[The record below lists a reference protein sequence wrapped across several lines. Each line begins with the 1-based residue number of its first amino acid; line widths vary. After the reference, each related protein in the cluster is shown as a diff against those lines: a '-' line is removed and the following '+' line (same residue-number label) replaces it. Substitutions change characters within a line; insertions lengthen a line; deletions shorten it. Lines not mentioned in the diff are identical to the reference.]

1 MRFPGFTVAF
11 VALLGLAILVFA
23 WFAFTRHPEPA
34 APTAAAA
41 HGSSVTAGG
50 TTLVSDSIILPD
62 EKAVFPT
69 GASGELITQHC
80 TACHSPE
87 MILNQPVL
95 GAEKWKATVEKMR
108 AAYHAPIAP
117 ADDPAIIAA
126 LTALQSPPAAKP

>member
-1 MRFPGFTVAF
+1 MRSPRFTVAL
-11 VALLGLAILVFA
+11 VTILGLAVLAFGWFVFS
-23 WFAFTRHPEPA
+23 HSPEPA
-34 APTAAAA
+34 ASTAAAA

-62 EKAVFPT
+62 EKTVFPA
-69 GASGELITQHC
+69 GAAGELITQHC

-117 ADDPAIIAA
+117 ADDAAIIAA